1 MSDCVHEIQM
11 IFSKVMMREPV
22 SPTTDLL
29 ETGLLDSMGM
39 VELLFNLEQR
49 FGFSPDFAA
58 LDLENFRSIEK
69 IAEMIVTSDVNSMS
83 QGVSS

>member
-11 IFSKVMMREPV
+11 IFAKVLMRDVV

-49 FGFSPDFAA
+49 FGFTPNFTELDF
-58 LDLENFRSIEK
+58 ENFRSIEK
-69 IAEMIVTSDVNSMS
+69 IAEMIVTFDVSS
-83 QGVSS
+83 TAQGVSA

>member
-11 IFSKVMMREPV
+11 IFSQVLMREAV

-29 ETGLLDSMGM
+29 ETGLLDSLGL

-49 FGFSPDFAA
+49 FGFTPNFAELDF
-58 LDLENFRSIEK
+58 ENFRSIEK
-69 IAEMIVTSDVNSMS
+69 IAEMVVTADANSTI
-83 QGVSS
+83 QGVSV

>member
-1 MSDCVHEIQM
+1 MSECVREIQL
-11 IFSKVMMREPV
+11 IFSKVLMRGTI

-39 VELLFNLEQR
+39 VELLFNMEQR
-49 FGFSPDFAA
+49 FGFTPNFAE

-69 IAEMIVTSDVNSMS
+69 IAEMVEVNSTT
-83 QGVSS
+83 QGVSI

>member
-11 IFSKVMMREPV
+11 IFSKVMMREAI

-49 FGFSPDFAA
+49 FGFSPNFAS

-69 IAEMIVTSDVNSMS
+69 IAEMIVTSDVNSAE
-83 QGVSS
+83 QGVSA

>member
-1 MSDCVHEIQM
+1 M
-11 IFSKVMMREPV
+11 IFSKVLMRGTV

-39 VELLFNLEQR
+39 VDLLFNMEQR
-49 FGFSPDFAA
+49 FGFTPNFAE

-69 IAEMIVTSDVNSMS
+69 IAAMVEVSSPS
-83 QGVSS
+83 EGVSV